1 MRRLL
6 LLGALAGFP
15 GALFAQDADQVME
28 RTARAYRGLT
38 SFSADFWQV
47 IDDAM
52 LGTFRSRGHLI
63 QAGDDKLA
71 MRFTDPAGE
80 AIVLDGHDAWVYT
93 PSTTPGQVMKISIS
107 SLPEFF
113 NLSRLLTDPSR
124 RFEAKGLRQERVDG
138 RLTDVVSLTPKDPNL
153 PFTEATIWVDRQDGL
168 PRRLRFQER
177 TGGVRTLTFSG
188 VRGNERVSAAAFTF
202 VVPAGVRVVDQM

>member
-1 MRRLL
+1 MRKLL

-15 GALFAQDADQVME
+15 SALFAQDADQVME

-93 PSTTPGQVMKISIS
+93 PSTTPGQVMKISIA

-124 RFEAKGLRQERVDG
+124 RFEARGLRQERVNG

-153 PFTEATIWVDRQDGL
+153 PFSEATIWVDRQDGL

-177 TGGVRTLTFSG
+177 TGGVRTLTFSA
-188 VRGNERVSAAAFTF
+188 VRGNDRVSAAAFTF

>member
-15 GALFAQDADQVME
+15 SALFAQDADQVLQ
-28 RTARAYRGLT
+28 RTARAYRGLS

-80 AIVLDGHDAWVYT
+80 AIVLDGRDAWVYT
-93 PSTTPGQVMKISIS
+93 PSTTPGQVMKIAIT

-124 RFEAKGLRQERVDG
+124 RFEARGLRQERVNG
-138 RLTDVVSLTPKDPNL
+138 RLTDVIILSPKDPNL
-153 PFTEATIWVDRQDGL
+153 PFSEATIWVDREDGL

-177 TGGVRTLTFSG
+177 SGGVRTLTFSD
-188 VRGNERVSAAAFTF
+188 VRGNERVPAQAFTF
-202 VVPAGVRVVDQM
+202 VVPTGVRVVDQM

>member
-15 GALFAQDADQVME
+15 SALFAQDADQVME
-28 RTARAYRGLT
+28 RTARSYRGLT

-93 PSTTPGQVMKISIS
+93 PSTTPGQVMKISIA
-107 SLPEFF
+107 SLPEF
-113 NLSRLLTDPSR
+113 
-124 RFEAKGLRQERVDG
+124 
-138 RLTDVVSLTPKDPNL
+138 
-153 PFTEATIWVDRQDGL
+153 
-168 PRRLRFQER
+168 
-177 TGGVRTLTFSG
+177 
-188 VRGNERVSAAAFTF
+188 
-202 VVPAGVRVVDQM
+202 

>member
-1 MRRLL
+1 MRKFL
-6 LLGALAGFP
+6 LLGALLGFP
-15 GALFAQDADQVME
+15 GALLAQDADQVME

-71 MRFTDPAGE
+71 MRFSDPAGE
-80 AIVLDGHDAWVYT
+80 AIVLDGRNAWVYT
-93 PSTTPGQVMKISIS
+93 PSTTPGQVMKIAIAN
-107 SLPEFF
+107 LPEFF

-124 RFEAKGLRQERVDG
+124 RFEAGGLRQERIDG
-138 RLTDVVSLTPKDPNL
+138 RPTDVVSLIPKDPNL
-153 PFTEATIWVDRQDGL
+153 PFSEATIWVDRQDGL
-168 PRRLRFQER
+168 PRRLRFRER
-177 TGGVRTLTFSG
+177 TGGVRTLTFSD
-188 VRGNERVSAAAFTF
+188 VRSNERVSAQAFTF

>member
-1 MRRLL
+1 
-6 LLGALAGFP
+6 
-15 GALFAQDADQVME
+15 
-28 RTARAYRGLT
+28 
-38 SFSADFWQV
+38 V

-80 AIVLDGHDAWVYT
+80 AIVLDGRDAWVYT
-93 PSTTPGQVMKISIS
+93 PSTTPGQVMKISIA

-124 RFEAKGLRQERVDG
+124 RFEARGLRQERVNG

-153 PFTEATIWVDRQDGL
+153 PFSEATIWVDRQDGL

-177 TGGVRTLTFSG
+177 TGGVRTLTFSE
-188 VRGNERVSAAAFTF
+188 VRSNERVSAAAFTF
-202 VVPAGVRVVDQM
+202 VVPDGVRVVDQM

>member
-1 MRRLL
+1 MRRLV
-6 LLGALAGFP
+6 LLGVLAGFP
-15 GALFAQDADQVME
+15 GAGFAQDADQVME

-52 LGTFRSRGHLI
+52 LGTFRSRGHLV
-63 QAGDDKLA
+63 QAGDDRLA

-80 AIVLDGHDAWVYT
+80 AIVLDGRDAWVYT
-93 PSTTPGQVMKISIS
+93 PSTTPGQVMKIAIAN
-107 SLPEFF
+107 LPEFF

-124 RFEAKGLRQERVDG
+124 RFEASGLRQERVNG

-153 PFTEATIWVDRQDGL
+153 PFSEATIWVDREDGL

-177 TGGVRTLTFSG
+177 TGGVRTLTFTE
-188 VRGNERVSAAAFTF
+188 VRGNQRLSAQAFTF

>member
-1 MRRLL
+1 MRKLL

-15 GALFAQDADQVME
+15 SALFAQDADQVME

-80 AIVLDGHDAWVYT
+80 AIVLDGRDAWVYT
-93 PSTTPGQVMKISIS
+93 PSTTPGQVMKISIA

-124 RFEAKGLRQERVDG
+124 RFEARGLRQERVNG

-153 PFTEATIWVDRQDGL
+153 PFSEATIWVDRQDGL

-177 TGGVRTLTFSG
+177 TGGVRTLTFSE
-188 VRGNERVSAAAFTF
+188 VRSNERVSAAAFTF
-202 VVPAGVRVVDQM
+202 VVPDGVRVVDQM